1 MGNMSRAAILML
13 SLSALAAAGAEVRPS
28 SSDEL
33 GKFIRE
39 DLARWRKVVREA
51 GIKVE

>member
-1 MGNMSRAAILML
+1 MQTDPALIERFA
-13 SLSALAAAGAEVRPS
+13 SLGAEVRPGTS
-28 SSDEL
+28 EEL